1 MWGLQQSSKVASCCP
16 LKPEAL
22 RHRYHGGSSTP
33 RLGRQ
38 LALGMMATRSDE
50 PDEQN
55 RSELKE
61 ANRQLNLALEECQAL
76 LKRTEEMLRRSQQ
89 DNQRP
94 YTD

>member
-1 MWGLQQSSKVASCCP
+1 
-16 LKPEAL
+16 
-22 RHRYHGGSSTP
+22 
-33 RLGRQ
+33 
-38 LALGMMATRSDE
+38 MATRSDE